1 MTYERFDEALV
12 GSMNVEDITPEEQN
26 QKILLCLKDNVTL
39 LDYEPFDKLWIIDK
53 DNTDGDRRDY
63 IPDIGDGWGSDKE
76 DIGWLGYFLGQNTSL
91 TELYMCRGID
101 YTDTF
106 YKGLS
111 CNKTI
116 RTIYLSGMY
125 GRHLSDG
132 QALQMLDQF
141 FKCNDSLTEFKVD
154 DCGFQAAGIRQLS
167 LSIGNCK
174 SLKSIR
180 ISNCTSEVGLVDII
194 TACSMHPQLTELGL
208 LDNETSIGR
217 NECTALSTLLRCTTT
232 QLQKFDLQ
240 NNDIDDEGVKE
251 LVNALSNGNQLREL
265 DLSRNGSITIKGWKI
280 VANLLE
286 APGSKLVELDLGMN
300 NIGDEGALVFA
311 EALTNNSTLKTL
323 GLHDNG
329 ITADGWT
336 PFSKLLCDTS
346 SVNNTHLSNH
356 TLQSVCGE
364 SSGSLIDNLV
374 LNGSEDKQQVAMTK
388 IVRNHSHFVM
398 EPFFEWEFK
407 VLPIMIDWFEKADS
421 CTFHIVMEKIKRMKL
436 AVVYDFIREFPM
448 LYIEPMTKKEI
459 AEYTVMEE
467 QLQGDQSQQEKLEE
481 IRQRKAHAMRRL

>member
-1 MTYERFDEALV
+1 
-12 GSMNVEDITPEEQN
+12 
-26 QKILLCLKDNVTL
+26 
-39 LDYEPFDKLWIIDK
+39 
-53 DNTDGDRRDY
+53 
-63 IPDIGDGWGSDKE
+63 
-76 DIGWLGYFLGQNTSL
+76 
-91 TELYMCRGID
+91 
-101 YTDTF
+101 
-106 YKGLS
+106 
-111 CNKTI
+111 
-116 RTIYLSGMY
+116 
-125 GRHLSDG
+125 
-132 QALQMLDQF
+132 
-141 FKCNDSLTEFKVD
+141 
-154 DCGFQAAGIRQLS
+154 
-167 LSIGNCK
+167 
-174 SLKSIR
+174 
-180 ISNCTSEVGLVDII
+180 
-194 TACSMHPQLTELGL
+194 
-208 LDNETSIGR
+208 
-217 NECTALSTLLRCTTT
+217 
-232 QLQKFDLQ
+232 
-240 NNDIDDEGVKE
+240 
-251 LVNALSNGNQLREL
+251 
-265 DLSRNGSITIKGWKI
+265 